1 MLRSYFAAVAALA
14 GLTLGACSRS
24 DEAPRP
30 QHSAVAAAMP
40 DAAATPGAVGPATA
54 APHGAPPS
62 VPTLSDTHPE
72 TQAAAAAANN
82 ASPPSSMAAAGSIN
96 QLDRA
101 TPPDQSSGKENAAR
115 SP

>member
-1 MLRSYFAAVAALA
+1 MLRSSFVSLAALA
-14 GLTLGACSRS
+14 ASLGACSRS
-24 DEAPRP
+24 DQSPRP
-30 QHSAVAAAMP
+30 AHSAVAAAMP
-40 DAAATPGAVGPATA
+40 DAAATPGAVGPATVAPHA
-54 APHGAPPS
+54 APPPAA
-62 VPTLSDTHPE
+62 TLSDTHPE

-101 TPPDQSSGKENAAR
+101 MPPDQSPGKENAAR